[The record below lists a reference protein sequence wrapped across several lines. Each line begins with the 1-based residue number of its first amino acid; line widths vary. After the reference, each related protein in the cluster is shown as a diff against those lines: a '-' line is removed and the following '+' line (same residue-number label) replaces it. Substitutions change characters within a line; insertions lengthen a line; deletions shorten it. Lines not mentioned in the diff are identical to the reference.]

1 MGWGTHLLGE
11 GVPGWEG
18 RARAYRPVGHR
29 ETWAGLGCEGGPG
42 SYALGFAFNQTGPP
56 SAPSTAGGLTAHP
69 DSHLSLPQIG
79 RVISA
84 ACSSAPAGDK

>member
-11 GVPGWEG
+11 GVTGWAG
-18 RARAYRPVGHR
+18 RARAYCPVGHR
-29 ETWAGLGCEGGPG
+29 ETWAGLGCEGVQG

-56 SAPSTAGGLTAHP
+56 SAPSTAGGLTARP

-84 ACSSAPAGDK
+84 SLFLCPGR